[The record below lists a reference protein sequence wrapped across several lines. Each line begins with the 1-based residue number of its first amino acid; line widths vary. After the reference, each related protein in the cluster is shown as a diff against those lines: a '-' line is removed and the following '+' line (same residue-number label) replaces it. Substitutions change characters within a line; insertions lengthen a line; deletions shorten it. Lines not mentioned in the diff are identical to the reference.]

1 VELFDKKICAVTP
14 YLGSIVAA
22 AMATVLAMGLN
33 FILNESDAVMI
44 YLAVSVFVAIQF
56 GRGPSILFSILS
68 CALYNFFFIEP
79 LYTFEIYNSSAWLTL
94 LVMLIT
100 SIVISSQAINLRHHE
115 DFAKKSRM
123 DAENEK
129 LRNLLLSSVSHDLRT
144 PLASITGASSSIA
157 QDADRMQ
164 RETIKDLALSI
175 NQEAKRL
182 GHIVSNLLDITKIE
196 SGPILL
202 NRQPYFIDELIG
214 AALSHIQ
221 PLSIHHHFE
230 TKVDANLPLVNIDG
244 LLIEQVLS
252 NLLENAV
259 KYTPDGS
266 VITVRAR
273 LSDSHIEISVID
285 NGTGLPAGDEKKVFE
300 KFYTGHRNKGGTGLG
315 LSICEGII
323 KAHDGK
329 IWAENS
335 AGGGATFSFT
345 LPLASPVAK
354 GDANG

>member
-1 VELFDKKICAVTP
+1 MELFNQKIHTIIP
-14 YLGSIVAA
+14 YLGSTAMAV
-22 AMATVLAMGLN
+22 MATVLAKALN

-56 GRGPSILFSILS
+56 GRVPSIIFSILS

-79 LYTFEIYNSSAWLTL
+79 LYTFEIYNSSSWLTL
-94 LVMLIT
+94 LVMLVT
-100 SIVISSQAINLRHHE
+100 SMVISSQAINLRHHE
-115 DFAKKSRM
+115 DFAKKSRI

-157 QDADRMQ
+157 QDADKMP
-164 RETIKDLALSI
+164 RETVKDLALSI

-214 AALSHIQ
+214 AALSHLQ
-221 PLSIHHHFE
+221 PFSIHHHFE
-230 TKVDANLPLVNIDG
+230 TKVDANLPLVNVDG
-244 LLIEQVLS
+244 VLIEQVLS

-273 LSDSHIEISVID
+273 LSDSYVEISVLD

-329 IWAENS
+329 IWAENL
-335 AGGGATFSFT
+335 AHGGAGFSFT
-345 LPLASPVAK
+345 LPPASPVEK
-354 GDANG
+354 EKSNG